1 MSAQQTKGRPVKGA
15 GPEIYL
21 LEDGTRRWIPDALTF
36 NELGLDWNDID
47 VVDDEEL
54 ASIELAD
61 PVRTAIPPRTY
72 PDGSFLTD
80 DGETVY
86 VTHGGKLR
94 LVPDAM
100 TFVELG
106 GRDKPVHT
114 ISSAEIRALPV
125 DEALG
130 ESRIRTLEVDVYTF
144 LGAGHHMWTVAGML
158 TSAGRLQANT
168 RTRTQTW
175 FGGFTGGVEI
185 TINDRDGYI
194 VWKTPAQRFGVDGTA
209 IGRSDRTD
217 YWEEYPPQ
225 EVIDQAASLGVA
237 HFWSPNWQQ
246 NLDRWIAVGRQI
258 TSVIVEIKQAVS
270 GGAGGGVGPV
280 SPP

>member
-1 MSAQQTKGRPVKGA
+1 MATQELKGRPVKGE

-21 LEDGTRRWIPDALTF
+21 LENGTRRWIPDALTF
-36 NELGLDWNDID
+36 DSLGFDWKAVETID
-47 VVDDEEL
+47 ESDLEKTE
-54 ASIELAD
+54 IGD
-61 PVRTAIPPRTY
+61 PVPTAIPPREY

-86 VTHGGKLR
+86 VVSGGNLR
-94 LVPDAM
+94 LVPDMM
-100 TFVELG
+100 TFTELG
-106 GRDKPVHT
+106 GTTSGVHA
-114 ISSAEIRALPV
+114 ISTAELRALPV
-125 DEALG
+125 DEQVRD
-130 ESRIRTLEVDVYTF
+130 SRIRTLEVSVYTF
-144 LGAGHHMWTVAGML
+144 LGAGHHMWTNAGML

-194 VWKTPAQRFGVDGTA
+194 IWKSSTHRFGVDGTA

-217 YWEEYPPQ
+217 YWEEYPGQ
-225 EVIDQAASLGVA
+225 EIIDQAASLGVA

-246 NLDRWIAVGRQI
+246 NLDRWVAVGKQI

-270 GGAGGGVGPV
+270 GGAGGGVGPA